1 MKKVLLLCG
10 GGGMGHIKAAHAIE
24 EALQKFG
31 SEIEVKNINV
41 LDFGSLGFKKFFE
54 ESYNFLSTKVPDVW
68 RMMYEYF
75 NVKARQSK
83 IPLIISKLSVESKLI
98 GFIKE
103 FKPDFIISTHPFPI
117 QLLTYAKRQDIID
130 IPSANVITDYGCH
143 RLWVNSDVNYYF
155 AATNGVKE
163 IVKAF
168 GAPEEK
174 IMVNGIPIEEKFQAL
189 LPREEAL
196 KKIGFEKSAITVL
209 IVGGKFAF
217 FDLKKTVNGLLAQNS
232 ALYCIIVCGRDKK
245 LEARLAKAKFCDP
258 SRVLA
263 LGFVEKI
270 QDLMAAS
277 DVIISKAGGLT
288 VSECLACAL
297 PMIIYKIIPGQEED
311 NADFLERAGAG
322 VRLDSS
328 EKIIEWLEDAG
339 KNKKKLNEMSRIC
352 ASLGKPYAARAI
364 AEFVRRKLL

>member
-1 MKKVLLLCG
+1 
-10 GGGMGHIKAAHAIE
+10 MGHIKAAHATE
-24 EALQKFG
+24 EALRKFG
-31 SEIEVKNINV
+31 SEIDVRNINV

-75 NVKARQSK
+75 DVKARQSK
-83 IPLIISKLSVESKLI
+83 IPVIISKLSVESKLI

-143 RLWVNSDVNYYF
+143 RLWVNDDVNYYF
-155 AATNGVKE
+155 AATDYVKDIIKTFGVT
-163 IVKAF
+163 
-168 GAPEEK
+168 EEK
-174 IMVNGIPIEEKFQAL
+174 VVVSGIPIEEKFQTL
-189 LPREEAL
+189 LPREAAL
-196 KKIGFEKSAITVL
+196 KKIGFEKSVMTVL
-209 IVGGKFAF
+209 IVGGRLTFS
-217 FDLKKTVNGLLAQNS
+217 DLKKIVNGLLAGNLG
-232 ALYCIIVCGRDKK
+232 LYCIIVCGRDKK
-245 LEARLAKAKFCDP
+245 LETRLVNAKCIDP

-263 LGFVEKI
+263 FGFVEKI

-311 NADFLERAGAG
+311 NADFLERIGAG
-322 VRLDSS
+322 IRL
-328 EKIIEWLEDAG
+328 ETTGKIISWLNDAG
-339 KNKKKLNEMSRIC
+339 KNKNKLNEMSYIC
-352 ASLGKPYAARAI
+352 ATLGKPYAARAI
-364 AEFVRRKLL
+364 AECIRQKLA